1 MTTDS
6 TSAWRVAVASFD
18 AALTP
23 SSSVTTP
30 VDASSTRAAL
40 ETLRVAGCED
50 IVEHA
55 FLRSFERAMD
65 AEALRAW
72 RDACAVP
79 AGVSLESSWN
89 DESEDDDDGGSGEAG
104 RELAGEAWTTQTC
117 RREAEKFRAWIERAR
132 ATAKELSA
140 VLRGDVMHPAAVAF
154 ARAFETSVGTMC
166 ASRGPPRL
174 SAILSAWYRARAK
187 EFDAA
192 VRKRWG
198 ETSDDDEE
206 SGRMETSVLE
216 RQTSIGADIA
226 SGAEVMGREWSESV
240 GSMRETLAACHESL
254 GEIAEAAAAR
264 ALGECVRKHVVRRC
278 KGEFDTPKLRPTLR
292 WVRAVPL
299 EFFKTALRLSHGDG
313 RAIESW
319 KGRLE
324 YAVHE
329 HLGALR
335 IHELFD
341 IIVEYPDSMPAITDL
356 RTCLQNTT
364 LHAALVDSFVA
375 ATRARLLHAGAS
387 TVDIVQQYIGTIKTL
402 LELDPSGV
410 VLELVSDPIKE
421 YLRER
426 KDTIRCVVTMLTDD
440 GGDGDGDGEG
450 ALYVELGRLARGESM
465 EIVESSVAV
474 PMPSETV
481 GGADNLDRMD
491 SITAE
496 MVAIAAEMHED
507 GPADLTASQQQVMSG
522 WEAWEPEPVETEA
535 AASRGRRRKGGD
547 IIGLLVDIYGSKE
560 LFINEYRTMLAEK
573 LLGKSSYDTEREMHA
588 LELLKIRFG
597 ETSLHNCEVMLKDFA
612 DSKRANTNIKTRPT
626 TGTPSAR
633 DERMSALLSST
644 PVEATIVSSLFWPAF
659 SSDTTEFKLPAEIQE
674 HMDAYAKRYHQ
685 LKAPRKMEWKTS
697 LGTVVMDVT
706 HNDNTFEVS
715 VNPLQASILYHF
727 QFAKD
732 WSARDLAA
740 KLGVSDDVLRKR
752 IVVWLNNGVLI
763 EKKDGRH
770 EVFYS
775 LTDPS
780 DRVDDMQGVH
790 DDEEHVSAVASAEE
804 TAAAEMMVYEQYV
817 MGMLTNF
824 PSLPLDR
831 IHNMLKM
838 FVVDP
843 VYDKSVDDLEA
854 FLLELVAQDKLIMDG
869 AAFAKKK

>member
-1 MTTDS
+1 MTDS
-6 TSAWRVAVASFD
+6 TRAWRVAVASFD
-18 AALTP
+18 AALASSPTRVDVSTP
-23 SSSVTTP
+23 
-30 VDASSTRAAL
+30 STRAAL

-50 IVEHA
+50 ILEHA

-79 AGVSLESSWN
+79 ADVSLESSWN
-89 DESEDDDDGGSGEAG
+89 EEEEEAEEEEGGGDVAAA
-104 RELAGEAWTTQTC
+104 RELAGEAWATQTC

-132 ATAKELSA
+132 ATASELSA
-140 VLRGDVMHPAAVAF
+140 VLRGDAMHPAAVAF
-154 ARAFETSVGTMC
+154 AREFETSVGTMC
-166 ASRGPPRL
+166 TSRGPSRL
-174 SAILSAWYRARAK
+174 LAILSAWYRARAK

-198 ETSDDDEE
+198 ETSDDEE
-206 SGRMETSVLE
+206 TGLMETSVLE

-254 GEIAEAAAAR
+254 GDIAEAAAAR

-278 KGEFDTPKLRPTLR
+278 KGEFDSPKLRPTLR

-341 IIVEYPDSMPAITDL
+341 VIVEYPDSMPAITDL

-387 TVDIVQQYIGTIKTL
+387 TVDIIQQYIGTIKTL

-465 EIVESSVAV
+465 EIVESSVAA
-474 PMPSETV
+474 PMPSETI
-481 GGADNLDRMD
+481 GGADNLDRLD

-496 MVAIAAEMHED
+496 MVAIAAEMSEGD
-507 GPADLTASQQQVMSG
+507 PEDLTASQQQVLSG

-535 AASRGRRRKGGD
+535 AASRGRRRKSGD

-597 ETSLHNCEVMLKDFA
+597 ETSLHNCEVMLKDLA
-612 DSKRANTNIKTRPT
+612 DSKRTNTNIKTRPT

-633 DERMSALLSST
+633 DERMSSLLSST

-706 HNDNTFEVS
+706 HNDSTFEVS

-740 KLGVSDDVLRKR
+740 KLGVSDDILRKR

-763 EKKDGRH
+763 EKKDGH

-843 VYDKSVDDLEA
+843 VYDKSTDDLEA
-854 FLLELVAQDKLIMDG
+854 FLLELVAQDKLVMEG